1 MIAAMCGRSDAANL
15 FYKLELNLNDVIK
28 PFELDVDEVQQYELD
43 AEEFAKK
50 SSDYEEASA
59 QYKEDDEHWNKE
71 NSKL

>member
-28 PFELDVDEVQQYELD
+28 PFELDVEEAQQYELD

-59 QYKEDDEHWNKE
+59 QYKEDNEHYNKE
-71 NSKL
+71 Q